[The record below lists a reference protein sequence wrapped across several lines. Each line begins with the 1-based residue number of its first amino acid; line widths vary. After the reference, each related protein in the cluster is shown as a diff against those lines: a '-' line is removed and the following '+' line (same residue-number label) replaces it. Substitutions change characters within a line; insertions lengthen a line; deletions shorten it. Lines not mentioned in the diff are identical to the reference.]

1 MPTYLVEPPPFE
13 LRMAFMDALEAS
25 RIDYS
30 REAEG
35 YLVYL
40 RDDQRDD
47 VGAHPRVLPRR
58 GAGRGPADAVGVT
71 LLAIL
76 SLDGRGLR

>member
-25 RIDYS
+25 GIDYS

-40 RDDQRDD
+40 KDDQR
-47 VGAHPRVLPRR
+47 AAWERIREYCRAEVLEEDPPMLF
-58 GAGRGPADAVGVT
+58 G
-71 LLAIL
+71 
-76 SLDGRGLR
+76 